1 MLNLVLD
8 VMQHRFIFDDV
19 DLKHYSYPCN
29 PDFMSKCSYKL
40 AFGIRGVLR
49 CKLKHK
55 LLMHKL
61 ADKFF

>member
-1 MLNLVLD
+1 MPNLAPD
-8 VMQHRFIFDDV
+8 VMQYELIFDNA
-19 DLKHYSYPCN
+19 DLKHYSYACN

-49 CKLKHK
+49 CKPKHR

-61 ADKFF
+61 AEKFF